1 MGHSAFSV
9 IIILFALNFIYKD
22 GLGMKKI
29 FTILLFTILVL
40 SGCSADAKN
49 SVAASG
55 DINIKN
61 ERIVKEFT
69 STVNI
74 FHRAEDN
81 LMLSAEEGE
90 EFKYYDINVSSTQIK
105 DSELTEMAGKYI
117 YYEPVGNKGFVV
129 VEELDYKNTLKFIG
143 RDKEEKVIAEDIGSA
158 DAINI
163 SISPKASKIIY
174 TSLIEGSDVYGIYI
188 YDMETSKNT
197 KLMDIK
203 SDGLIEGFNYLINWS
218 PDENNVIVQDKYI
231 YDTHSG
237 SQRGEINSAYS
248 QWSPGGSRI
257 AFILEDG
264 SEQWLTTADYSS
276 YPGKKVCIYD
286 ISKGS
291 YDEVFKIDGDEFVLG
306 GIAWGGKDSRLAFAG
321 IRVKDMSQPDWYMKL
336 NYSSVYIVDVE
347 SKKSKRLETNV
358 DASDGTM
365 IELGN
370 LKFSNQG
377 NLLSFTVGNYEE
389 SSLHIV
395 NTETLDSKT
404 FENAEYLHWI
414 DDENYLISAGKD
426 TIYFCRDNSII
437 RIDENLQDNIKYTS
451 KTKLDDFYLAKDE
464 KGMLVFELHDNVHT
478 VRYIGD

>member
-1 MGHSAFSV
+1 
-9 IIILFALNFIYKD
+9 
-22 GLGMKKI
+22 MKKI
-29 FTILLFTILVL
+29 FTILVSIMLVL
-40 SGCSADAKN
+40 SGCSADAK
-49 SVAASG
+49 AAAATG

-61 ERIVKEFT
+61 ERLVKEFM

-74 FHRAEDN
+74 FHRADDS

-90 EFKYYDINVSSTQIK
+90 EFKYYDIDLSSTQVT

-117 YYEPVGNKGFVV
+117 YYEPIGNRGFVV

-143 RDKEEKVIAEDIGSA
+143 RDKVEKVIAEDIGSA

-163 SISPKASKIIY
+163 SISPKASKVIY
-174 TSLIEGSDVYGIYI
+174 TSLLEGSDVYGIYI
-188 YDMETSKNT
+188 YDMDASKNI

-218 PDENNVIVQDKYI
+218 PDENNVIIQDKYI
-231 YDTHSG
+231 YDTRSG
-237 SQRGEINSAYS
+237 SQRGELKSAYS
-248 QWSPGGSRI
+248 QWSPAGSKI
-257 AFILEDG
+257 AFLLEDE
-264 SEQWLTTADYSS
+264 SQQWLPTTDFFA

-291 YDEVFKIDGDEFVLG
+291 YDEVFKIDGDEFILG

-321 IRVKDMSQPDWYMKL
+321 ISVKDMSQPDWYMKL
-336 NYSSVYIVDVE
+336 NYSSVYIVELE

-395 NTETLDSKT
+395 NTETLEAKT
-404 FENAEYLHWI
+404 FENVEYLHWI
-414 DDENYLISAGKD
+414 DGENYLISAGKD

-451 KTKLDDFYLAKDE
+451 KTKLDDFYLSKDE
-464 KGMLVFELHDNVHT
+464 KGMLVFELQDNVHT
-478 VRYIGD
+478 VRYIGE